1 MGTINSVISKSLFT
15 AKNFNDDDDNNK
27 KKNKQL
33 DE

>member
-1 MGTINSVISKSLFT
+1 MGTINSVISKSHFT

-27 KKNKQL
+27 KNMQL